1 MQRGDRYV
9 LFPAVMGNFPW
20 QRCDKRDKKRKEDAM
35 PKKVTLEMKIA
46 KREKSENIGKISPE
60 DSPISDKTTS

>member
-9 LFPAVMGNFPW
+9 LFPAVMGKDSVAAF
-20 QRCDKRDKKRKEDAM
+20 RKTRSKRKEDAM

-46 KREKSENIGKISPE
+46 KRDKYKEISE
-60 DSPISDKTTS
+60 DSPATGNTTT